1 MNYKKLGIV
10 ITTHGYNG
18 IYVRQCVNCFLK
30 FFPNAYIVLFVNESK
45 DKITLNLKKTHPKIH
60 YIYINNQNKNGGL
73 TGTWNQGI
81 DLCLKNNCEVICLSN
96 DDLKFGNSI
105 YHIINSAFND
115 KSGLKYYGPLSNN
128 PGVGITCKRNQ
139 KSNRPKNLN
148 NFICK
153 NNNKPHQLNG
163 FFMVF
168 PKKSLLKNK
177 FNNKFY
183 FNPRFPF
190 GGNENEWF
198 RRFKSKG
205 GKPIVVPRTFIFHYK
220 FKSWRGKNNKNNKRI
235 KMAKLF
241 LMYKRFLKI
250 KRRMGQRR

>member
-1 MNYKKLGIV
+1 M
-10 ITTHGYNG
+10 
-18 IYVRQCVNCFLK
+18 C
-30 FFPNAYIVLFVNESK
+30 
-45 DKITLNLKKTHPKIH
+45 LKKK
-60 YIYINNQNKNGGL
+60 
-73 TGTWNQGI
+73 
-81 DLCLKNNCEVICLSN
+81 CEVICLSN

-115 KSGLKYYGPLSNN
+115 KRELSYYGPLTNN
-128 PGVGITCKRNQ
+128 PGPHRASKRNQ

-148 NFICK
+148 NYICK
-153 NNNKPHQLNG
+153 HNNKPFHLNG

-177 FNNKFY
+177 FNNKYY
-183 FNPRFPF
+183 FNPRLPF

-205 GKPIVVPRTFIFHYK
+205 GKPIVVPRSYIYHYK
-220 FKSWRGKNNKNNKRI
+220 FRSWRKNNNKNNKNNNKNNKNNNKNNKNNKRI
-235 KMAKLF
+235 KIAKLF

-250 KRRMGQRR
+250 KRRMRKRR